1 MESEKVNDSERV
13 AVVSTALLCPF
24 CGGRPEVNDVEI
36 EKSGDLANGT
46 NINVPWSV
54 KSQWHTIQCSKCD
67 CILDNGYKSPEAAI
81 KDWNQR
87 IVPDFVEELR
97 AKLEE
102 SLARKDEAD
111 IILMEVED
119 QLHGSVGDLV
129 TKARGILQA

>member
-1 MESEKVNDSERV
+1 
-13 AVVSTALLCPF
+13 
-24 CGGRPEVNDVEI
+24 
-36 EKSGDLANGT
+36 LANGT

-81 KDWNQR
+81 NDWNQR

-111 IILMEVED
+111 MILMEVED
-119 QLHGSVGDLV
+119 QLYGNVGDLV
-129 TKARGILQA
+129 TKARVILQA